1 MLKQGIYEQL
11 ITQELK
17 QKLKTLN
24 IDQYLIEKESLDVEE
39 AKTILSSYISAVIK
53 KALRFIRE
61 NNKKDDK
68 EALLSQIKAC
78 NEIIQ
83 SLSKFADESSLQ
95 SSKIAEEGEILTA
108 LYSKINNI
116 RAAREEKSI
125 RPVTPLSQSS
135 LFTGASQ
142 EPNMMSELKKE
153 ILCSDSI
160 DMLVSFIKWSGL
172 RCIIEELKEFTEQED
187 HKLKIITTSYMGA
200 TDYKAIEELSK
211 LKNTEI
217 KISYDTDR
225 TRLHAKA
232 YLFKRETGFT
242 TAYIGSSNLSNAALT
257 SGLEWNIKVTEKD
270 SFDIIKKFEATFES
284 YWNDEEFTTFKGET
298 EEDRKRLKNSLNKE
312 AKSDLNNSMIFSLD
326 IHPYYY
332 QKEIL
337 EKLKAERNVYNRNKN
352 LLVAATGTGKT
363 VIAAFDYKDFT
374 KEHKRE
380 SNRLLFIAHR
390 EEILKQS
397 RDTFRAILKDNN
409 FGDLYVGG
417 AVAESID
424 HLFMSIQSFNSA
436 KLYDKTS
443 PDFYDF
449 IIVDEFHH
457 AEAPSYQKLL
467 DYYEPKILLGLTA
480 TPERMDGKN
489 VLERFD
495 DRIAAEMR
503 LPEAIDRKLLSPFQY
518 FAVSDIIDLSK
529 LKWTR
534 GGYDK
539 TELEN
544 VYTSNDIRVNAIIS
558 SIYKYVTDINE
569 VIGLGFCVSV
579 EHAKYMA
586 ERFNKHRI
594 PSMAVLGES
603 STEDRNSAKR
613 KLVSGE
619 VKFIFT
625 VDIYNEG
632 VDIPEINTVLFL
644 RPTESLT
651 VFLQQLGRGLRLS
664 EGKECLTVLDYVGQA
679 HRNYD
684 FESKF
689 KALMGKSKHS
699 VEYSIN
705 NGFLNLPKGCYI
717 HMEKQ
722 AKEYILRNI
731 KDAKLTKASLISKI
745 KYFESDTGHKLT
757 LNNFMEHYN
766 YTLIDIYGKN
776 GDRSFS
782 RMKVEAGLMA
792 DFINIDEEMIT
803 KKLKNLFHI
812 NSRKLIEFAVKV
824 FKTMT
829 RNSKGEAAADSDSF
843 KAIECSR
850 EEQKRMMGMLY
861 YSFYQGTPESQGIK
875 TFEEAL
881 SILCENNKKM
891 IEEAVEILD
900 YNYRHIDF
908 VDKDVDL
915 GTAIPLDLHC
925 SYSIDQIMAAFGYFN
940 ESKKPSFREGVKY
953 FKEMKLDAFFI
964 TLNKSEKDYSPST
977 LYEDYAINE
986 RLFHWQSQSRTSVES
1001 ETGQRYIN
1009 HLKTGNRIVLFVREN
1024 KKADGLAA
1032 PYTYVGEAEYVSH
1045 SGSMPISFVWRLKEG
1060 MPAGMMRGANKSI
1073 V

>member
-1 MLKQGIYEQL
+1 MLKQGIYEQI

-17 QKLKTLN
+17 EKLKALN
-24 IDQYLIEKESLDVEE
+24 IDQYLIEKEALDIEE
-39 AKTILSSYISAVIK
+39 AKTVLSAYISSVIK

-78 NEIIQ
+78 NELIH
-83 SLSKFADESSLQ
+83 SLSKLADESSLQ

-116 RAAREEKSI
+116 KAAREEKAI

-135 LFTGASQ
+135 LFTGSSQ
-142 EPNMMSELKKE
+142 EPNMMSEIKKE
-153 ILCSDSI
+153 ILCCDSI

-172 RCIIEELKEFTEQED
+172 RCIIEELKEFTEQEG
-187 HKLKIITTSYMGA
+187 HKLRIITTSYMGA

-232 YLFKRETGFT
+232 YLFKRESGFT

-284 YWNDEEFTTFKGET
+284 YWNDDEFTTFKGEA
-298 EEDRKRLKNSLNKE
+298 EEDRKRLKGSLNKE
-312 AKSDLNNSMIFSLD
+312 AKTDLDNDVVFSLD

-337 EKLKAERNVYNRNKN
+337 EKLKAERTLYNRNKN

-374 KEHKRE
+374 KEHRKE
-380 SNRLLFIAHR
+380 KNRLLFIAHR

-409 FGDLYVGG
+409 FGNLYVGG
-417 AVAESID
+417 AVPDFID
-424 HLFMSIQSFNSA
+424 HLFMSIQSFNST
-436 KLYDKTS
+436 KLYETTT

-467 DYYEPKILLGLTA
+467 HYYEPKILLGLTA

-489 VLERFD
+489 VLECFD

-503 LPEAIDRKLLSPFQY
+503 LPEAIDRKLLSSFQY
-518 FAVSDIIDLSK
+518 FAVSDMIDLSK

-539 TELEN
+539 QELEN
-544 VYTSNDIRVNAIIS
+544 VYTSNDIRIKSIIS
-558 SIYKYVTDINE
+558 SLYKYVTDINE

-586 ERFNKHRI
+586 DRFNKHGI

-603 STEDRNSAKR
+603 SSEDRNSAKR
-613 KLVSGE
+613 KLVTGD
-619 VKFIFT
+619 VKFLFT
-625 VDIYNEG
+625 VDLYNEG
-632 VDIPEINTVLFL
+632 IDIPEVNTVLFL

-717 HMEKQ
+717 HLEKQ

-731 KDAKLTKASLISKI
+731 KDARLTRASLISKI
-745 KYFESDTGHKLT
+745 KYFESDTGQKLT
-757 LNNFMEHYN
+757 LSNFMEHYN
-766 YTLIDIYGKN
+766 YTFIDVYGKN

-782 RMKVEAGLMA
+782 RMKVEAGLMP
-792 DFINIDEEMIT
+792 DFNNRDEEMIT
-803 KKLKNLFHI
+803 KRLKNLFHI

-824 FKTMT
+824 LATGAKIQE
-829 RNSKGEAAADSDSF
+829 SKF
-843 KAIECSR
+843 N
-850 EEQKRMMGMLY
+850 EEEKLMLGMIY
-861 YSFYQGTPESQGIK
+861 YSFYLGTPESLGVK
-875 TFEEAL
+875 TFEAAL
-881 SILCENNKKM
+881 SIVCENNKVM
-891 IEEAVEILD
+891 IEEVLEILD

-908 VDKDVDL
+908 VDKHIDL
-915 GTAIPLDLHC
+915 GATCPLDLHC

-940 ESKKPSFREGVKY
+940 ENKKPSFREGVKY
-953 FKEMKLDAFFI
+953 FKEMNLDAFFV

-977 LYEDYAINE
+977 LYEDYSINE

-1009 HLKTGNRIVLFVREN
+1009 HLKTENKIVLFVREN
-1024 KKADGLAA
+1024 KKQEGLAA
-1032 PYTYVGEAEYVSH
+1032 PYTYLGEAEYVSH
-1045 SGSMPISFVWRLKEG
+1045 SGSMPISFVWRLKEE
-1060 MPAGMMRGANKSI
+1060 MKAGMMRVANKVI
-1073 V
+1073 M